1 MIPLAVPKTLT
12 TDRRCSSPCLRKLP
26 DKSNPSAETNST
38 PFMDGPVEDLRM
50 QQMDAS
56 DSTRLSELTAEI
68 VGAFVSSNSVHPDEL
83 TSLIADVHA
92 ALVRAPSVGAMPEP
106 QEPAVPV
113 RISVKPD
120 YVVCLEDGKKF
131 KSLKRHLANEHGMT
145 PAEYRTKWGLRSDY
159 PMVAPNYAQS
169 RSELAKAM
177 GLGKPRANATVQNTP
192 SRPNRKATSRPKSAR
207 RSKTKAASAG

>member
-1 MIPLAVPKTLT
+1 
-12 TDRRCSSPCLRKLP
+12 
-26 DKSNPSAETNST
+26 
-38 PFMDGPVEDLRM
+38 
-50 QQMDAS
+50 MDAS